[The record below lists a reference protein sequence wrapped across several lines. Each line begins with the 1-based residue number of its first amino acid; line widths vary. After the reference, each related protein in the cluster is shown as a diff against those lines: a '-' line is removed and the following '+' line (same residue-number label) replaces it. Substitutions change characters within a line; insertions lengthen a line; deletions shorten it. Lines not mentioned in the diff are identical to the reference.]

1 MQDEILKHTEKIY
14 KTVKNPK
21 HSFGEKVK
29 EILIEIFIIVFAV
42 TLSIWL
48 HSWSEH
54 NHQRKEAREFLKD
67 IKADIAKDLE
77 SMQAKKTGLDSV
89 FKSGVHMLDTS
100 ALNASSSNFSLN
112 FGLTTF
118 KANDGNYQGFKS
130 SGKIGFIENK
140 ELKKRILAY
149 YENELPGLYDVDKYQ
164 YAKQLEVW
172 ELINSLGGKKFMKD
186 DSFRAKLTVDMQITD
201 ALIRSYNEV
210 IERAT
215 EINREIER
223 EIGE

>member
-14 KTVKNPK
+14 KTAKNPK
-21 HSFGEKVK
+21 HSVGEKVK

-67 IKADIAKDLE
+67 IRADLANDLE
-77 SMQAKKTGLDSV
+77 SMKVKKSALDSV
-89 FKSGVHMLDTS
+89 FKSGVRMLDS
-100 ALNASSSNFSLN
+100 SKGNGSSNNLTMN
-112 FGLTTF
+112 FALTTF

-172 ELINSLGGKKFMKD
+172 ELINSLDAKKMLTD
-186 DSFRAKLTVDMQITD
+186 PSFKAKLTVDLQITE
-201 ALIRSYNEV
+201 ALIRSYAEV
-210 IERAT
+210 INRGTGIKE
-215 EINREIER
+215 EINREI
-223 EIGE
+223 GE

>member
-1 MQDEILKHTEKIY
+1 
-14 KTVKNPK
+14 
-21 HSFGEKVK
+21 
-29 EILIEIFIIVFAV
+29 
-42 TLSIWL
+42 
-48 HSWSEH
+48 
-54 NHQRKEAREFLKD
+54 
-67 IKADIAKDLE
+67 
-77 SMQAKKTGLDSV
+77 
-89 FKSGVHMLDTS
+89 MLDTS

-140 ELKKRILAY
+140 ELKKHILAY

>member
-54 NHQRKEAREFLKD
+54 NHQRKEAHEFLKD

-130 SGKIGFIENK
+130 SGKIGFIEK
-140 ELKKRILAY
+140 DKRAIFGRSYAGEPDQLIRELAQDEAIQEADTLLLTIPNTLGVDYNIHLLSSILKHVA
-149 YENELPGLYDVDKYQ
+149 PGLG
-164 YAKQLEVW
+164 W
-172 ELINSLGGKKFMKD
+172 
-186 DSFRAKLTVDMQITD
+186 R
-201 ALIRSYNEV
+201 
-210 IERAT
+210 
-215 EINREIER
+215 
-223 EIGE
+223 

>member
-1 MQDEILKHTEKIY
+1 
-14 KTVKNPK
+14 
-21 HSFGEKVK
+21 
-29 EILIEIFIIVFAV
+29 
-42 TLSIWL
+42 
-48 HSWSEH
+48 
-54 NHQRKEAREFLKD
+54 
-67 IKADIAKDLE
+67 
-77 SMQAKKTGLDSV
+77 
-89 FKSGVHMLDTS
+89 MLDTS
-100 ALNASSSNFSLN
+100 ANASSNDLSLN

-172 ELINSLGGKKFMKD
+172 ELINSLGGKKFIKD

-210 IERAT
+210 IDKAMAISK
-215 EINREIER
+215 EIDREV
-223 EIGE
+223 GE